1 MQKPPAF
8 ALCPIR
14 SGSIPCNVRR
24 AESCVGLLVH
34 RPTTNEG
41 GYLDKDTK
49 YDTTAVRVGVDML
62 DTAVMDSACWTRR
75 GVLVIASDPPTRR
88 PKNAHACIHSRP
100 AASSTHPPP
109 RSNNSCPPLQQNTR
123 APGNENKI
131 SFETFL
137 KRVPAELGFA
147 HGWKATTEKAALPRN
162 SAAESKNSSPLL
174 LPFPPP
180 HGMLGRRVMIAI
192 ESHEALACQVFVGAT
207 VQHVPFSVLVLLVV
221 FGIPLLLVQLVL
233 DLRV

>member
-109 RSNNSCPPLQQNTR
+109 ALTTPVLRYSRILEPLETKTKYLSRLSSKEYLQSLASLTVGKLQQRKRLSREIPRRKVKTPPL
-123 APGNENKI
+123 
-131 SFETFL
+131 SFSL
-137 KRVPAELGFA
+137 SRSL
-147 HGWKATTEKAALPRN
+147 
-162 SAAESKNSSPLL
+162 
-174 LPFPPP
+174 
-180 HGMLGRRVMIAI
+180 M
-192 ESHEALACQVFVGAT
+192 ACW
-207 VQHVPFSVLVLLVV
+207 VV
-221 FGIPLLLVQLVL
+221 V
-233 DLRV
+233 